1 RSIMQTYGANVFA
14 SPTDR
19 TDFGRRYRAEFPDT
33 SGSLGIA
40 ITEAVEAAVTSGG
53 ALRYSLGSVLN
64 HVLMHQTIIGQEAKL
79 QLESIGEYP
88 DMVIGCCGGGSNYAG
103 TAWPFAHDKIK
114 QGKNID
120 LIAVEP
126 TACPTLTKGIY
137 AYDFGDTGEMT
148 PLLLQYTLGHK
159 FVPPPLHS
167 GGLRYHGVAAQ
178 VAHLTK
184 LGVMRAVAY
193 QQNTCFDA
201 GVLFA
206 RCECILPAP
215 ESSHAIRA
223 VMDEALKCKE
233 TGEAKTILFNL
244 SGHGHF
250 DMSAYEAYFSKKL
263 EDYELDEEAI
273 RKAEADIPKV
283 PIPQ

>member
-1 RSIMQTYGANVFA
+1 
-14 SPTDR
+14 
-19 TDFGRRYRAEFPDT
+19 
-33 SGSLGIA
+33 
-40 ITEAVEAAVTSGG
+40 
-53 ALRYSLGSVLN
+53 
-64 HVLMHQTIIGQEAKL
+64 
-79 QLESIGEYP
+79 
-88 DMVIGCCGGGSNYAG
+88 
-103 TAWPFAHDKIK
+103 
-114 QGKNID
+114 
-120 LIAVEP
+120 
-126 TACPTLTKGIY
+126 
-137 AYDFGDTGEMT
+137 
-148 PLLLQYTLGHK
+148 
-159 FVPPPLHS
+159 
-167 GGLRYHGVAAQ
+167 
-178 VAHLTK
+178 
-184 LGVMRAVAY
+184 MRAVAY